1 MRRLRAEEAR
11 GPVQELADLAGR
23 LDADGAAAC
32 YDDARRFGE
41 GGLEVVEGGREGGGG
56 GVLRELG
63 CGGLGAGGDD
73 EGVVG
78 DAGGAAVGEGDGGG
92 AGGGGERRRRAL
104 DEGEAA
110 FRIGGE
116 GRRDRVQVFSRRH
129 ERFGHGSPGA
139 RDAPVELGGGVDE
152 RYGVGCAAGCGQR
165 GEDVFE
171 DVVGG
176 TQTGEGGAED
186 EDGFL
191 RHCGC
196 GGRGLDG
203 RLEGE
208 VG

>member
-1 MRRLRAEEAR
+1 VRGLGAEEAG

-41 GGLEVVEGGREGGGG
+41 RGLEVVEGGPEGGGG

-63 CGGLGAGGDD
+63 RGGVGAGGDD
-73 EGVVG
+73 ERVVG

-104 DEGEAA
+104 DEGEAV
-110 FRIGGE
+110 FRVGGE
-116 GRRDRVQVFSRRH
+116 AGRDRVQVFGRRH
-129 ERFGHGSPGA
+129 ERFGHGGPGA
-139 RDAPVELGGGVDE
+139 RDAPVEVVGGVDE
-152 RYGVGCAAGCGQR
+152 RYGVGCVAGIGQR

-176 TQTGEGGAED
+176 AQAGEGGAEN

-203 RLEGE
+203 RLEDE